1 MGSTHIDYKL
11 LFSQNGS
18 IQTLFY
24 SLEFVL
30 GGWLVGGWVVG
41 GWVDVPTDYLVG
53 PVVNWTWL

>member
-30 GGWLVGGWVVG
+30 GGRVGGWMGGGCVVG
-41 GWVDVPTDYLVG
+41 RCS
-53 PVVNWTWL
+53 N

>member
-18 IQTLFY
+18 IQTLLY

-30 GGWLVGGWVVG
+30 GGWVGGGWVVG
-41 GWVDVPTDYLVG
+41 GWVGVPTDYLVA
-53 PVVNWTWL
+53 PVVN

>member
-11 LFSQNGS
+11 LFSENGS

-30 GGWLVGGWVVG
+30 GGRVVGGGWVGGLVVG
-41 GWVDVPTDYLVG
+41 VW
-53 PVVNWTWL
+53 

>member
-11 LFSQNGS
+11 LFSENGS

-30 GGWLVGGWVVG
+30 GGRKGGWWVGRWGVSGWVVG
-41 GWVDVPTDYLVG
+41 VW
-53 PVVNWTWL
+53 

>member
-30 GGWLVGGWVVG
+30 GGRVGGWCVDGWMGGGCVVG
-41 GWVDVPTDYLVG
+41 RCS
-53 PVVNWTWL
+53 N

>member
-30 GGWLVGGWVVG
+30 GGWVGGWIGGGCVVG
-41 GWVDVPTDYLVG
+41 RCS
-53 PVVNWTWL
+53 N